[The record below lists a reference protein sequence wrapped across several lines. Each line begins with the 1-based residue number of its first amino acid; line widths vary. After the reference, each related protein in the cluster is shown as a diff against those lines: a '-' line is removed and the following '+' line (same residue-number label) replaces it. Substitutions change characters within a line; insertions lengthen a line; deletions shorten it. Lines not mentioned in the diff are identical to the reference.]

1 MEWDRGTMISLG
13 LVLMIGEVMGVNS
26 DKPQQRTSCKKE
38 HAHFWFLI
46 VQKINATTPAELYL
60 KAVENGYPL
69 RFPRCFSRI
78 LTLNW
83 GKSKCGMRPCRR
95 CLLQESANPFVVHVW
110 ISMTFQYC
118 EQSCHFCG
126 CWRPA
131 WYIFH
136 YFSQCASIVWIL
148 WIRFGWDLQLKSLS
162 QVNKMLPLLIES
174 YNLMKNSSSEDKA
187 AAGDTD
193 VEDPKSHPRL
203 QDWRLCR
210 MLWFDFIR

>member
-1 MEWDRGTMISLG
+1 MVRW
-13 LVLMIGEVMGVNS
+13 S
-26 DKPQQRTSCKKE
+26 DGCTVINPNKGHPVKYKKYT
-38 HAHFWFLI
+38 FLT
-46 VQKINATTPAELYL
+46 VPKDQCHNASA
-60 KAVENGYPL
+60 AVPIAL
-69 RFPRCFSRI
+69 PRCFSRI

-95 CLLQESANPFVVHVW
+95 CLLQESANPFVVHDLNLNHFS
-110 ISMTFQYC
+110 ILRAIL
-118 EQSCHFCG
+118 SCLRLLATCL
-126 CWRPA
+126 
-131 WYIFH
+131 I
-136 YFSQCASIVWIL
+136 YFSFWIL